1 MLVYREQCSKAQSDS
16 LDLTTLARMMRIQS
30 LVMMIMDCRLEETI
44 LEAMLSDIPR
54 SMSSMFL
61 LVGRV
66 MSPLLV
72 YWLDQW

>member
-1 MLVYREQCSKAQSDS
+1 
-16 LDLTTLARMMRIQS
+16 MMRIQS